1 MLISR
6 IVKENLVFFF
16 FIQNNAVYRAE
27 DRPTA
32 MFKNDFY
39 LIKVKI

>member
-6 IVKENLVFFF
+6 IVKENLVF

-39 LIKVKI
+39 LIKVKT